1 MGVTAANRSDEGIT
15 LEKSALKLF
24 KVAIYIINSFD
35 NPKLPRYTLPPTQ
48 HHSFLRLS
56 LFVRE
61 GMFFTGGGG
70 GGILEIFGEKSRG
83 PPTYQNRL
91 MHDPSQITTQKHL
104 TLPPPPPSQN
114 NRR

>member
-15 LEKSALKLF
+15 LEKSALKLL

-48 HHSFLRLS
+48 HHSFLRLP

-70 GGILEIFGEKSRG
+70 KGWVGLFYKFFARKVVAL
-83 PPTYQNRL
+83 P
-91 MHDPSQITTQKHL
+91 L
-104 TLPPPPPSQN
+104 T
-114 NRR
+114 RID